1 MRREDVVAS
10 TTRGPI
16 RPARPKGGAL
26 MTTLAFVGLDVAQD
40 SARVAFLL
48 PDGSEP
54 RPRWTVPN
62 AQPGAEALSAELAR
76 LCTLSQVEQLRI
88 GLEASGLLWWHLA
101 CTLKDAPLL
110 APFTPQVY
118 ALNPQLVETFRK
130 NFGALPKSVQAGAFW
145 IAERIRYG
153 RKLPSPFQLD
163 TRYAPLQRLTRFR
176 CHLVHNLVREK
187 NYFLS
192 FLFLTFSSYGQVA
205 PFSDPFGATS
215 CAVLEEFS
223 TEDLAQHSLDD
234 LATYL
239 QDKGH
244 GRFAEV
250 QDVAASLQRA
260 ARDSYR
266 LDKVL
271 QEPLRLVLATTM
283 ASIRSLQQ
291 QLKTLD
297 KTIAQEL
304 ATIPQTLSSV
314 PGLGPVWTAGLI
326 AELGDIR
333 RFDDQGAIAQ
343 YAGLTWPS
351 AQSGEFAAEDTEMSK
366 RGNSYLRYYL
376 VEAANSVRTHCPEY
390 TRYYAAKYAETPRHA
405 HKRALVLTARKL
417 VRLIDVLLREGRI
430 YQTPAARQQRT
441 DGTAPHAARPQPQRR
456 SKRAQAVG

>member
-88 GLEASGLLWWHLA
+88 GREASGLLWWHLA

-110 APFTPQVY
+110 ARFTPQVY
-118 ALNPQLVETFRK
+118 ALNPQLVETCRK
-130 NFGALPKSVQAGAFW
+130 NFGALPKSEHADAFL

-176 CHLVHNLVREK
+176 CHLTHNLVREK

-192 FLFLTFSSYGQVA
+192 FLFLTFSSYGQLA
-205 PFSDPFGATS
+205 PFGDPFGATS
-215 CAVLEEFS
+215 CAVLEEFT
-223 TEDLAQHSLDD
+223 TEDLAQQSLDD

-244 GRFAEV
+244 GRFANP

-260 ARDSYR
+260 ARDS
-266 LDKVL
+266 
-271 QEPLRLVLATTM
+271 
-283 ASIRSLQQ
+283 
-291 QLKTLD
+291 
-297 KTIAQEL
+297 
-304 ATIPQTLSSV
+304 
-314 PGLGPVWTAGLI
+314 
-326 AELGDIR
+326 
-333 RFDDQGAIAQ
+333 
-343 YAGLTWPS
+343 
-351 AQSGEFAAEDTEMSK
+351 
-366 RGNSYLRYYL
+366 
-376 VEAANSVRTHCPEY
+376 
-390 TRYYAAKYAETPRHA
+390 
-405 HKRALVLTARKL
+405 
-417 VRLIDVLLREGRI
+417 
-430 YQTPAARQQRT
+430 
-441 DGTAPHAARPQPQRR
+441 
-456 SKRAQAVG
+456 

>member
-1 MRREDVVAS
+1 ML
-10 TTRGPI
+10 TP
-16 RPARPKGGAL
+16 
-26 MTTLAFVGLDVAQD
+26 AFVGVDVSQD
-40 SARVAFLL
+40 SARVCFLL
-48 PDGSEP
+48 ADGSEP
-54 RPRWTVPN
+54 RARWSIPN
-62 AQPGAEALSAELAR
+62 TQPAAADLSAELAR
-76 LCTLSQVEQLRI
+76 LCILYHVDQLRI
-88 GLEASGLLWWHLA
+88 GLEATGLLWWHLA
-101 CTLKDAPLL
+101 CALKDDAALL
-110 APFTPQVY
+110 SFTPQVY
-118 ALNPQLVETFRK
+118 ALNPHLVETFRK
-130 NFGALPKSVQAGAFW
+130 NFGALPKSDHADAFL

-153 RKLPSPFQLD
+153 RHLPSPFQLD

-176 CHLVHNLVREK
+176 CHLVQNLVREK

-205 PFSDPFGATS
+205 PFGDPFGATS

-223 TEDLAQHSLDD
+223 CEELAQRSLDD
-234 LATYL
+234 LATYV

-244 GRFAEV
+244 GRFADP

-271 QEPLRLVLATTM
+271 QEPLRLVLGTTM
-283 ASIRSLQQ
+283 ASIRTLQQ
-291 QLKTLD
+291 QLKALD

-333 RFDDQGAIAQ
+333 RFDDQAAIAQ

-376 VEAANSVRTHCPEY
+376 VEAANSVRSHCPEY
-390 TRYYAAKYAETPRHA
+390 GRYYAAKYAETPRHA

-430 YQTPAARQQRT
+430 YREPEQRAGAQTATP
-441 DGTAPHAARPQPQRR
+441 PHRKRPSPQRR
-456 SKRAQAVG
+456 SKPARSVT